1 MNHATAAPRPQGN
14 PVGATRPIR
23 QSPGVPKLRYIVVTL
38 GGIFSILGIQ
48 LLLSIA
54 VSGGAYEISALKGEM
69 RKSHQDLQ
77 IVAEDISAL
86 NSPGTLAGL
95 ATAMGMVADNNPAYL
110 RLSDGAVIGEAQPAA
125 VSSSPTLYSVTAGG
139 EPGEPPAIVTSVMQ
153 AVTHNLASVGVEGD
167 AELAAVSTEPLQSV
181 TATTVSAPAPS
192 ATQTPTPRLGGT
204 IPSPV
209 TR

>member
-1 MNHATAAPRPQGN
+1 MTQLA
-14 PVGATRPIR
+14 GATRPHR
-23 QSPGVPKLRYIVVTL
+23 PSQGVPKLRYIVVTL

-69 RKSHQDLQ
+69 RKSHQELQ

-86 NSPGTLAGL
+86 NAPGTLAGL

-125 VSSSPTLYSVTAGG
+125 LSSGPTIYSVTAGG
-139 EPGEPPAIVTSVMQ
+139 EPGEPPAIVASVMQ
-153 AVTHNLASVGVEGD
+153 AVTHNLASVGLEGD
-167 AELAAVSTEPLQSV
+167 GELDAETPEPVQAV
-181 TATTVSAPAPS
+181 TASTVSAPAT
-192 ATQTPTPRLGGT
+192 AVTQTPTPRLGGT

>member
-1 MNHATAAPRPQGN
+1 MTQAPVSSRPGATQA
-14 PVGATRPIR
+14 GATRPAR
-23 QSPGVPKLRYIVVTL
+23 ASQGVPKLRYIVVTL
-38 GGIFSILGIQ
+38 SGIFSILGIQ

-69 RKSHQDLQ
+69 RKSHQELQ

-95 ATAMGMVADNNPAYL
+95 ASAMGMVTDNNPAYL

-125 VSSSPTLYSVTAGG
+125 AASGPTIHSVIAGG
-139 EPGEPPAIVTSVMQ
+139 ADAEPPAIVASVMQ
-153 AVTHNLASVGVEGD
+153 AVTHNLASVGMTGD
-167 AELAAVSTEPLQSV
+167 DELAPVLEPTQAPV
-181 TATTVSAPAPS
+181 MTTVSAPATPV
-192 ATQTPTPRLGGT
+192 TQAPNPRLGGT